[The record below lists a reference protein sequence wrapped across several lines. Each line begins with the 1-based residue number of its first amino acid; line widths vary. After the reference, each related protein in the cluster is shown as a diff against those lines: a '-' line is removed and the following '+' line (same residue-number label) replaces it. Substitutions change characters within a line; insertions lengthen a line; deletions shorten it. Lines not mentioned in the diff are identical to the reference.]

1 MSASDQR
8 DTLVATDATG
18 TALDLGQCVT
28 TLRGFDFLGTEL
40 HIFVMRAD
48 VQKLNQALRLY
59 RRS

>member
-28 TLRGFDFLGTEL
+28 TLRGFDFLESNYTF
-40 HIFVMRAD
+40 FVMRAD
-48 VQKLNQALRLY
+48 VQKLNQTLRLY